1 MIKELEIMKALRY
14 LLIAVVMVLASVN
27 AQAQFTQVN
36 SLKGCSTFGQEE
48 RQYQFHSTSAML
60 HPGSSADADG
70 GVFTT
75 CVSTGKPML
84 LSSRS
89 RRVGESGFEDEEEPE
104 LPANPFPIGDG
115 MWALLLLAA
124 GYVIYR
130 VHAMRARKEA

>member
-1 MIKELEIMKALRY
+1 MKALRY

-89 RRVGESGFEDEEEPE
+89 RRVGEDDGFDEDDPDPE
-104 LPANPFPIGDG
+104 LPANPNPIGDG
-115 MWALLLLAA
+115 MWALLIMACA
-124 GYVIYR
+124 YAIGKWRYQMPKGEK
-130 VHAMRARKEA
+130 A